1 MFISLEGSEG
11 AGKSTLID
19 SLKKFFK
26 KNKIEFLFTREPG
39 ATKEG
44 QILRE
49 ILLDKSIEIDPYTE
63 TFLLVADR
71 LLHTNKI
78 VIPALAKDI
87 NVLSDRYI
95 DSTYAYQGAGKGISQ
110 EYLDQIIEPLN
121 LPMPELTIYL
131 DLPVEEGLKRAKY
144 RDELDRFEEEDIKFF
159 ERIRSFYLEQAKKNP
174 NRFLIVDSR
183 KDKEE
188 VFEISKNLILNKLNE
203 K

>member
-11 AGKSTLID
+11 AGKSTLIA
-19 SLKKFFK
+19 SLKEFFK

-63 TFLLVADR
+63 TFLLMADR
-71 LLHTNKI
+71 LQHANKI
-78 VIPALAKDI
+78 VMPALTQDI
-87 NVLSDRYI
+87 NVLSDRYV
-95 DSTYAYQGAGKGISQ
+95 DSTYAYQGAGRGISQ
-110 EYLDQIIEPLN
+110 KYLDQIIEPLN

-131 DLPVEEGLKRAKY
+131 DLPVEEGLKRAKH

-159 ERIRSFYLEQAKKNP
+159 ERIRSYYSEQAKINP
-174 NRFLIVDSR
+174 NRFFIIDSS

-188 VFEISKNLILNKLNE
+188 VFEISKNIILKKLNE

>member
-1 MFISLEGSEG
+1 MFISLEGCEG

-63 TFLLVADR
+63 TFLLMADR
-71 LLHTNKI
+71 LQHANKI
-78 VIPALAKDI
+78 VMPALTQDI
-87 NVLSDRYI
+87 NVLSDRYV
-95 DSTYAYQGAGKGISQ
+95 DSTYAYQGAGRGISQ
-110 EYLDQIIEPLN
+110 KYLDQIIEPLN

-131 DLPVEEGLKRAKY
+131 DLPVEEGLKRAKH

-159 ERIRSFYLEQAKKNP
+159 ERIRSYYSEQAKINP
-174 NRFLIVDSR
+174 NRFFIIDSS

-188 VFEISKNLILNKLNE
+188 VFEISKNIILKKLNE

>member
-71 LLHTNKI
+71 LQHANKI
-78 VIPALAKDI
+78 IIPALAKDI

-95 DSTYAYQGAGKGISQ
+95 DSTYAYQGAGRGISQ
-110 EYLDQIIEPLN
+110 KYLDQIMEPLN

-131 DLPVEEGLKRAKY
+131 DLPVEDGLKRAKY

-159 ERIRSFYLEQAKKNP
+159 ERIRSFYLDQAKKNP
-174 NRFLIVDSR
+174 NRFLIIDSS

-188 VFEISKNLILNKLNE
+188 VFEISKNLILKKLNE

>member
-44 QILRE
+44 EILRE

-63 TFLLVADR
+63 TFLLMADR
-71 LLHTNKI
+71 LQHANKI
-78 VIPALAKDI
+78 VIPALAEDI

-95 DSTYAYQGAGKGISQ
+95 DSTYAYQGAGRGISQ
-110 EYLDQIIEPLN
+110 KYLDQIIEPLN

-144 RDELDRFEEEDIKFF
+144 RDELDRFEEENIKFF

-174 NRFLIVDSR
+174 NRFLIIDSS

-188 VFEISKNLILNKLNE
+188 VFEISKNLILKKLNE

>member
-95 DSTYAYQGAGKGISQ
+95 DSTYAYQGAGRGISQ

-144 RDELDRFEEEDIKFF
+144 RDELDRFEEENIKFF

-174 NRFLIVDSR
+174 NRFLIIDSS

-188 VFEISKNLILNKLNE
+188 VFEISKNLILKKLNE

>member
-95 DSTYAYQGAGKGISQ
+95 DSTYAYQGAGRGISQ
-110 EYLDQIIEPLN
+110 KYLDQIIEPLN
-121 LPMPELTIYL
+121 LPMPELTICL

-174 NRFLIVDSR
+174 NRFLIVDSS

-188 VFEISKNLILNKLNE
+188 VFEISKNLILKKLNE

>member
-71 LLHTNKI
+71 LQHANKI

-95 DSTYAYQGAGKGISQ
+95 DSTYAYQGAGRGISQ
-110 EYLDQIIEPLN
+110 KYLDQIIEPLN

-174 NRFLIVDSR
+174 NRFLIIDSS

-188 VFEISKNLILNKLNE
+188 VFEISKNLILKKLNE

>member
-71 LLHTNKI
+71 LQHANKI

-95 DSTYAYQGAGKGISQ
+95 DSTYAYQGAGRGISQ

-144 RDELDRFEEEDIKFF
+144 RDELDRFEEENIKFF

-174 NRFLIVDSR
+174 NRFLIIDSS

-188 VFEISKNLILNKLNE
+188 VFEISKNLILKKLNE

>member
-19 SLKKFFK
+19 SLKKFFE

-44 QILRE
+44 EILRE

-63 TFLLVADR
+63 TFLLMADR
-71 LLHTNKI
+71 LQHANKI
-78 VIPALAKDI
+78 VIPALAEDI

-95 DSTYAYQGAGKGISQ
+95 DSTYAYQGAGRGISQ

-144 RDELDRFEEEDIKFF
+144 RDELDRFEEENIKFF

-174 NRFLIVDSR
+174 NRFLIIDSS

-188 VFEISKNLILNKLNE
+188 VFEISKNLILKKLNE

>member
-71 LLHTNKI
+71 LQHANKI

-95 DSTYAYQGAGKGISQ
+95 DSTYAYQGAGRGISQ

>member
-11 AGKSTLID
+11 AGKSTLIA
-19 SLKKFFK
+19 SLKEFFK

-63 TFLLVADR
+63 TFLLMADR
-71 LLHTNKI
+71 LQHANKI
-78 VIPALAKDI
+78 VMPALTQDI

-95 DSTYAYQGAGKGISQ
+95 DSTYAYQGAGRGISQ
-110 EYLDQIIEPLN
+110 KYLDQIIEPLN

-131 DLPVEEGLKRAKY
+131 DLPVEEGLKRAKH

-159 ERIRSFYLEQAKKNP
+159 ERIRSYYSEQAKINP
-174 NRFLIVDSR
+174 NRFFIIDSS

-188 VFEISKNLILNKLNE
+188 VFEISKNIILKKLNE

>member
-95 DSTYAYQGAGKGISQ
+95 DSTYAYQGAGRGISQ
-110 EYLDQIIEPLN
+110 KYLDQIIEPLN

-174 NRFLIVDSR
+174 NRFLIIDSS

-188 VFEISKNLILNKLNE
+188 VFEISKNLILKKLNE

>member
-95 DSTYAYQGAGKGISQ
+95 DSTYAYQGAGRGISQ

-144 RDELDRFEEEDIKFF
+144 RDELDRFEEENIKFY

-174 NRFLIVDSR
+174 NRFLIIDSS

-188 VFEISKNLILNKLNE
+188 VFEISKNLILKKLNE

>member
-71 LLHTNKI
+71 LQHANKI

-95 DSTYAYQGAGKGISQ
+95 DSTYAYQGAGRGISQ
-110 EYLDQIIEPLN
+110 KYLDQIMEPLN

-131 DLPVEEGLKRAKY
+131 DLPVEDGLKRAKY

-159 ERIRSFYLEQAKKNP
+159 ERIRFFYLDQAKKNP
-174 NRFLIVDSR
+174 NRFLIIDSS

-188 VFEISKNLILNKLNE
+188 VFEISKNLILKKLNE

>member
-11 AGKSTLID
+11 AGKSTLIA
-19 SLKKFFK
+19 SLKEFFK

-63 TFLLVADR
+63 TFLLMADR
-71 LLHTNKI
+71 LQHANKI
-78 VIPALAKDI
+78 VMPALTQDI
-87 NVLSDRYI
+87 NVLSDRYV
-95 DSTYAYQGAGKGISQ
+95 DSTYAYQGAGRGISQ
-110 EYLDQIIEPLN
+110 KYLDQIIKPLN

-131 DLPVEEGLKRAKY
+131 DLPVEEGLKRAKH

-159 ERIRSFYLEQAKKNP
+159 ERIRSYYSEQAKINP
-174 NRFLIVDSR
+174 NRFFIIDSS

-188 VFEISKNLILNKLNE
+188 VFEISKNIILKKLNE

>member
-95 DSTYAYQGAGKGISQ
+95 DSTYAYQGAGRGISQ

>member
-95 DSTYAYQGAGKGISQ
+95 DSTYAYQGAGRGISQ
-110 EYLDQIIEPLN
+110 KYLDQIIEPLN

-144 RDELDRFEEEDIKFF
+144 RDELDRFEEENIKFF

-174 NRFLIVDSR
+174 NRFLIIDSS

-188 VFEISKNLILNKLNE
+188 VFEISKNLILKKLNE

>member
-19 SLKKFFK
+19 SLKKFFE

-95 DSTYAYQGAGKGISQ
+95 DSTYAYQGAGRGISQ

-144 RDELDRFEEEDIKFF
+144 RDELDRFEEENIKFF

-174 NRFLIVDSR
+174 NRFLIIDSS

-188 VFEISKNLILNKLNE
+188 VFEISKNLILKKLNE

>member
-63 TFLLVADR
+63 TFLLAADR

-78 VIPALAKDI
+78 VIPALAEDI

-95 DSTYAYQGAGKGISQ
+95 DSTYAYQGAGRGISQ

-144 RDELDRFEEEDIKFF
+144 RDELDRFEEENIKFF

-174 NRFLIVDSR
+174 NRFLIIDSS

-188 VFEISKNLILNKLNE
+188 VFEISKNLILKKLNE

>member
-71 LLHTNKI
+71 LQHANKI
-78 VIPALAKDI
+78 VIPALSKDI

-95 DSTYAYQGAGKGISQ
+95 DSTYAYQGAGRGISQ

>member
-39 ATKEG
+39 ATTEG

-95 DSTYAYQGAGKGISQ
+95 DSTYAYQGAGRGISQ

-174 NRFLIVDSR
+174 NRFLIVDSS

-188 VFEISKNLILNKLNE
+188 VFEISKNLILKKLNE

>member
-44 QILRE
+44 EILRE

-63 TFLLVADR
+63 TFLLMADR
-71 LLHTNKI
+71 LQHANKI

-95 DSTYAYQGAGKGISQ
+95 DSTYAYQGAGRGISQ

-144 RDELDRFEEEDIKFF
+144 RDELDRFEEENIKFF

-174 NRFLIVDSR
+174 NRFLIIDSS

-188 VFEISKNLILNKLNE
+188 VFEISKNLILKKLNE

>member
-78 VIPALAKDI
+78 VIPALAEDI

-95 DSTYAYQGAGKGISQ
+95 DSTYAYQGAGRGISQ

-144 RDELDRFEEEDIKFF
+144 RDELDRFEEENIKFF

-174 NRFLIVDSR
+174 NRFLIIDSS

-188 VFEISKNLILNKLNE
+188 VFEISKNLILKKLNE

>member
-95 DSTYAYQGAGKGISQ
+95 DSTMHIK
-110 EYLDQIIEPLN
+110 EP
-121 LPMPELTIYL
+121 
-131 DLPVEEGLKRAKY
+131 
-144 RDELDRFEEEDIKFF
+144 EEE
-159 ERIRSFYLEQAKKNP
+159 LVKNT
-174 NRFLIVDSR
+174 
-183 KDKEE
+183 
-188 VFEISKNLILNKLNE
+188 
-203 K
+203 

>member
-71 LLHTNKI
+71 LQHANKI
-78 VIPALAKDI
+78 VIPALSKDI

-95 DSTYAYQGAGKGISQ
+95 DSTYAYQGAGRGISQ
-110 EYLDQIIEPLN
+110 KYLDQIIEPLN

>member
-19 SLKKFFK
+19 LLKKFFK

-71 LLHTNKI
+71 LQHANKI
-78 VIPALAKDI
+78 IIPALAKDI

-95 DSTYAYQGAGKGISQ
+95 DSTYAYQGAGRGISQ
-110 EYLDQIIEPLN
+110 KYLDQIMEPLN

-131 DLPVEEGLKRAKY
+131 DLPVEDGLKRAKY

-159 ERIRSFYLEQAKKNP
+159 ERIRSFYLDQAKKNP
-174 NRFLIVDSR
+174 NRFLIIDSS

-188 VFEISKNLILNKLNE
+188 VFEISKNLILKKLNE

>member
-95 DSTYAYQGAGKGISQ
+95 DSTYAYQGAGRGISQ

-174 NRFLIVDSR
+174 NRFLIVDSS

>member
-19 SLKKFFK
+19 SLKKFFE

-44 QILRE
+44 EILRE

-63 TFLLVADR
+63 TFLLMADR
-71 LLHTNKI
+71 LQHANKI
-78 VIPALAKDI
+78 VIPALAEDI

-95 DSTYAYQGAGKGISQ
+95 DSTYAYQGAGRGISQ

-174 NRFLIVDSR
+174 NRFLIIDSS

-188 VFEISKNLILNKLNE
+188 VFEISKNLILKKLNE

>member
-71 LLHTNKI
+71 LQHANKI
-78 VIPALAKDI
+78 IIPALAKDI

-95 DSTYAYQGAGKGISQ
+95 DSTYAYQGAGRGISQ
-110 EYLDQIIEPLN
+110 KYLDQIMEPLN

-131 DLPVEEGLKRAKY
+131 DLPVEDGLKRAKY

-159 ERIRSFYLEQAKKNP
+159 ERIRSFYLDQAKKNP
-174 NRFLIVDSR
+174 NRFLIIDSS
-183 KDKEE
+183 KDKDE
-188 VFEISKNLILNKLNE
+188 VFEISKNLILKKLNE

>member
-71 LLHTNKI
+71 LQHANKI

-95 DSTYAYQGAGKGISQ
+95 DSTYAYQGAGRGISQ
-110 EYLDQIIEPLN
+110 KYLDQIMEPLN

-131 DLPVEEGLKRAKY
+131 DLPVEDGLKRAKY

-159 ERIRSFYLEQAKKNP
+159 ERIRSFYLDQAKKNP
-174 NRFLIVDSR
+174 NRFLIIDSS

-188 VFEISKNLILNKLNE
+188 VFEISKNLILKKLNE

>member
-71 LLHTNKI
+71 LQHANKI

-95 DSTYAYQGAGKGISQ
+95 DSTYAYQGAGRGISQ

-174 NRFLIVDSR
+174 NRFLIIDSS

-188 VFEISKNLILNKLNE
+188 VFEISKNLILKKLNE